1 MTASRSFGLNYTNTT
16 GNPIFIAVGGAT
28 TTTAPCAVTVT
39 LYISG
44 VTYVTS
50 QQYSTHP
57 EFVVSAYA
65 IVPPGATYKAVG
77 GATAGVAVLGYW
89 SELR

>member
-1 MTASRSFGLNYTNTT
+1 LELNYTNTT
-16 GNPIFIAVGGAT
+16 GNPIFIAVGVSPT
-28 TTTAPCAVTVT
+28 TESPSAVMVT

-44 VTYVTS
+44 VPYVTS
-50 QQYSTHP
+50 RHYTTHP

-77 GATAGVAVLGYW
+77 GATVGDAVLGYW